1 MYTGRD
7 TEALKRRAALGRGL
21 TEQTGT
27 DRAVTAGT
35 ATPHAHRENHGHLST
50 AMEWSKKRKPHLGNL
65 KLKNSGFGGKKQFRI
80 WEVRFP

>member
-27 DRAVTAGT
+27 DRAVAAGT
-35 ATPHAHRENHGHLST
+35 TTHHAHRENQDTLAQRWNGL
-50 AMEWSKKRKPHLGNL
+50 KKERHSL
-65 KLKNSGFGGKKQFRI
+65 
-80 WEVRFP
+80 

>member
-35 ATPHAHRENHGHLST
+35 TTPHAHRENHGHLST
-50 AMEWSKKRKPHLGNL
+50 AMERS
-65 KLKNSGFGGKKQFRI
+65 
-80 WEVRFP
+80 

>member
-35 ATPHAHRENHGHLST
+35 TTPR
-50 AMEWSKKRKPHLGNL
+50 P
-65 KLKNSGFGGKKQFRI
+65 
-80 WEVRFP
+80 P